1 MDLFKKSNKK
11 KVQLESKKDNLL
23 EKNET
28 EEVLASPDL
37 IPDTLDLGWYWSEN
51 QEEFQLAKIK
61 NEDRATHIYVIG
73 TTGTGKTKFLEY
85 LIQQDIAKGNG
96 FGVIDP
102 HGDLIEDI
110 KSFFMFDYDPT
121 DEEITDRIIYIDPT
135 DKKFTVA
142 FNPLEKTPNISITE
156 QAQELV
162 SAFKKIWLD
171 SWGARMEEMLTNSFI
186 ALSEN
191 NLTLA
196 ELPLLLTNYH
206 FRNKV
211 ASNVENP
218 ITRQYLKV
226 INTWSYK
233 MRAFW
238 TESTLNKINAF
249 LVDERIRH
257 ILCNPKSSFNIRE
270 AMDQK
275 KILLIN
281 LNKGKLKGVSDLL
294 GSLFMSKIQMTA
306 FSRSDVPASKRT
318 PFCLYI
324 DEFQNFATDSF
335 LVILSEARK
344 YGLSLIMAH
353 QTLSQIP
360 KELRS
365 LILGNTGIQVYFRL
379 NRQDSQ
385 LLAKEAFEYSGEE
398 VKGISNFRPI
408 YWSLAEE
415 WEKHIH
421 ELQTLPLRVCYVKH
435 KIEGGVIPIYTV
447 DIENIWEI
455 LGITEEE
462 FLDILKR
469 YPFGKKYLV
478 SRKRLKTQV
487 EKRQELIEEEIETLR
502 MKGRRQIPVSRP
514 MKPVVLETRKKEDQ
528 PKKEIPVI
536 RTQVIKEEASQ
547 HRYLQTLIK
556 KMAEEKG
563 YKVVIEQPTPD
574 DQGKV
579 DVSLERNGK
588 KIACEV
594 SITTTGDQELKN
606 IEKCL
611 KAGYEQV
618 VLCSPDKKTLERV
631 KSLVSQKLSESNQ
644 KRVLFF
650 QPEELFFYL
659 EKKVASEGNKEDRV
673 KGYKVK
679 VQYQP
684 VQDSEKKTKRE
695 AVAQVILQALKRM
708 KGGK

>member
-11 KVQLESKKDNLL
+11 KAQLESKKDNLL

-37 IPDTLDLGWYWSEN
+37 IPDTLDFGWYWSEN

-73 TTGTGKTKFLEY
+73 ATGTGKTKFLEY
-85 LIQQDIAKGNG
+85 LIQQDIQKRNG

-110 KSFFMFDYDPT
+110 KSFLTFDYDPT

-135 DKKFTVA
+135 DKKFTAA

-162 SAFKKIWLD
+162 GAFKKIWLD

-218 ITRQYLKV
+218 ITRQYLEV

-257 ILCNPKSSFNIRE
+257 ILCNPKSSFNLRK

-281 LNKGKLKGVSDLL
+281 LNKGKLKGASDLL

-318 PFCLYI
+318 PFNLYI

-335 LVILSEARK
+335 VVILSEARK

-408 YWSLAEE
+408 YWSLGEE
-415 WEKHIH
+415 WEQHIQ

-478 SRKRLKTQV
+478 SRKKLKTQV
-487 EKRQELIEEEIETLR
+487 EKRQEQIKEEIEALR
-502 MKGRRQIPVSRP
+502 MKRRKQISAPRP
-514 MKPVVLETRKKEDQ
+514 MKTIELETREKEIQ
-528 PKKEIPVI
+528 PKKEKPVI
-536 RTQVIKEEASQ
+536 ETQIAKEEASQ
-547 HRYLQTLIK
+547 HRYLQSLIK

-563 YKVVIEQPTPD
+563 YKAVIEQPTPD
-574 DQGKV
+574 GQGKV
-579 DVSLERNGK
+579 DVGLERNGK

-594 SITTTGDQELKN
+594 SITTTSDQELKN

-618 VLCSPDKKTLERV
+618 VLCSPDKKTLESV
-631 KSLVSQKLSESNQ
+631 KSLAYQKLSGSIQ
-644 KRVLFF
+644 KKVLFF

-659 EKKVASEGNKEDRV
+659 EKKVASEENKEDRI

-684 VQDSEKKTKRE
+684 VQDSEKKTRRE

-708 KGGK
+708 RRK